1 MFEYDDTMSLSAEP
15 IFVPALASLYDL
27 VPHDGL
33 LSPDELEDVASAIAA
48 RTDIW
53 EPLVHGNPE
62 RRCYELV
69 YEDDRMDAWILSWMP
84 GQGTG
89 FHDHY
94 ISGVG
99 LCVARGCVREDIM
112 VYGGEP
118 QSRRLSEG
126 ATRQGGPGYIH
137 RVNHDEGMP
146 AVTVHVY
153 SPRLD
158 WVGQYRLAADGVVL
172 REVRPG
178 RNELTEQLIADGA
191 LEHVLERF

>member
-1 MFEYDDTMSLSAEP
+1 MSLSTEP
-15 IFVPALASLYDL
+15 LFIPALGSLDDL

-33 LSPDELEDVASAIAA
+33 LSPAELEDVAHGLAG
-48 RTDIW
+48 RGELW
-53 EPLVHGNPE
+53 EPLVHSDPDQ
-62 RRCYELV
+62 RRYELV

-99 LCVARGCVREDIM
+99 LCVASGTVCEDIM

-118 QSRRLSEG
+118 QSRHLDAG
-126 ATRQGGPGYIH
+126 DTRQGGPGYIH
-137 RVNHDEGMP
+137 RVSHADGLP

-158 WVGQYRLAADGVVL
+158 WVGQYRLAADGVMQ

-178 RNELTEQLIADGA
+178 RNELTEQLVADGA
-191 LEHVLERF
+191 LQKVLERF

>member
-1 MFEYDDTMSLSAEP
+1 MSTEP
-15 IFVPALASLYDL
+15 LFVPALASLDDL

-33 LSPDELEDVASAIAA
+33 LSPDELEGVARELAA
-48 RTDIW
+48 RMDSGSRSSTAT
-53 EPLVHGNPE
+53 PTH
-62 RRCYELV
+62 RRYELV
-69 YEDDRMDAWILSWMP
+69 YEDERMDAWVLSWMP

-99 LCVARGCVREDIM
+99 LCVASGCVREDLM
-112 VYGGEP
+112 VYGREHEARQLRAGD
-118 QSRRLSEG
+118 
-126 ATRQGGPGYIH
+126 TRQGGPGYIH
-137 RVNHDEGMP
+137 RVSYGEGTP
-146 AVTVHVY
+146 AVTIHVY

-158 WVGQYRLAADGVVL
+158 WVGQYRLDENGVVQ

-178 RNELTEQLIADGA
+178 RNELTEQLVAEGA

>member
-1 MFEYDDTMSLSAEP
+1 MSLSAEP
-15 IFVPALASLYDL
+15 IFIPALASLDGL

-33 LSPDELEDVASAIAA
+33 LFPTSSRVWRARSRRGPTSGSPLSMAIPSAAVTSSSTRTTVWTRGSCPGCPVREQAS
-48 RTDIW
+48 TTTT
-53 EPLVHGNPE
+53 
-62 RRCYELV
+62 
-69 YEDDRMDAWILSWMP
+69 SP
-84 GQGTG
+84 GR
-89 FHDHY
+89 
-94 ISGVG
+94 

-118 QSRRLSEG
+118 QSRRLREG
-126 ATRQGGPGYIH
+126 STRQGGPGYIH

-146 AVTVHVY
+146 AVTVHVF
-153 SPRLD
+153 PAARLGRP
-158 WVGQYRLAADGVVL
+158 VPARRGRRRS

>member
-1 MFEYDDTMSLSAEP
+1 MCTEP
-15 IFVPALASLYDL
+15 LFVPALASLDDL
-27 VPHDGL
+27 VPHGGL
-33 LSPDELEDVASAIAA
+33 LSPDELEEVARGLGA
-48 RTDIW
+48 RTDLW
-53 EPLVHGNPE
+53 QPLVHRDPDN
-62 RRCYELV
+62 RRYELV
-69 YEDDRMDAWILSWMP
+69 YEDDRMDAWVLSWMP

-99 LCVARGCVREDIM
+99 LCVASGTVREDLM
-112 VYGGEP
+112 VYGTEHRSLELQAGET
-118 QSRRLSEG
+118 RR
-126 ATRQGGPGYIH
+126 GGPGYIH
-137 RVNHDEGMP
+137 RVRHEQGTP
-146 AVTVHVY
+146 AVTIHVY

-158 WVGQYRLAADGVVL
+158 WVGQYRLDERGIVQ

>member
-1 MFEYDDTMSLSAEP
+1 MRNVSTGTEP
-15 IFVPALASLYDL
+15 LFVPALASLDEL
-27 VPHDGL
+27 VPHEGL
-33 LSPDELEDVASAIAA
+33 LSPDELEDVARQIAA
-48 RTDIW
+48 RTDLW
-53 EPLVHGNPE
+53 EQLVHADADH
-62 RRCYELV
+62 RRYELV

-99 LCVARGCVREDIM
+99 LCVASGCVREDLM
-112 VYGGEP
+112 VYGSEH
-118 QSRRLSEG
+118 QSRALG
-126 ATRQGGPGYIH
+126 VGDTRRGGPGYIH
-137 RVNHDEGMP
+137 RVSHHDGLP

-158 WVGQYRLAADGVVL
+158 WVGQYRLDEDGVMQ

-178 RNELTEQLIADGA
+178 RNELTEQLVADGA
-191 LEHVLERF
+191 LHNVLERF